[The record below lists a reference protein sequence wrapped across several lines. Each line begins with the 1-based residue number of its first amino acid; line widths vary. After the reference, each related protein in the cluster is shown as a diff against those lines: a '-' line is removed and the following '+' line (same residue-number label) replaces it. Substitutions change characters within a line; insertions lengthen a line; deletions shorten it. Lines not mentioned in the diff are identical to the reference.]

1 MLCHPL
7 SANWYRMSYGFQ
19 HKQKR
24 RCKYIFN
31 ILPTIHSSYTWQ
43 ERLDKKSWNKK
54 QKLSWALYRDNKSI
68 DGGVTDC
75 FQTRL
80 PPYSDTYVKKR
91 YRKRHLWRPT
101 HSKKSSIINPPP
113 PLKTSSD
120 ALPSFATSSK
130 SAKIWLSK

>member
-54 QKLSWALYRDNKSI
+54 LKLSWALYRDNKSI
-68 DGGVTDC
+68 DIGVTDC
-75 FQTRL
+75 FQPIH
-80 PPYSDTYVKKR
+80 PPYSHTYVEKKDISR
-91 YRKRHLWRPT
+91 TNNNVMKVESDTFGNPLIQ
-101 HSKKSSIINPPP
+101 KSSIINPLL

-120 ALPSFATSSK
+120 EA
-130 SAKIWLSK
+130 